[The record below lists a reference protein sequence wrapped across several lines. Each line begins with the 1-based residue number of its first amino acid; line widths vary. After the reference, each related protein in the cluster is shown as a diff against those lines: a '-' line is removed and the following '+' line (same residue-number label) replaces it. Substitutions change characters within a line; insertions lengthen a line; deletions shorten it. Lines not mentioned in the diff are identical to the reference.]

1 LIEFVHNE
9 YSLCKTFIT
18 LNIKTYPNKN
28 SYYLTMKYFLSID
41 QGTTSTRCILFN
53 IDGTVAFSHQ
63 IELTQY
69 FPDNNCVE
77 HDPIEIIDS
86 VNKCLENVVN
96 DIDVNEIISI
106 GITNQRETTV
116 AWSKSTGK
124 PFYNAIVWQDTRTQ
138 DICDELIK
146 NKRLTELIKSTGLP
160 ISTYFSL
167 SKIIWLIENVPSI
180 KSSLLDDVC
189 FGTVDSWILYN
200 LTGNFYTDVTNASR
214 TLIYDLYNM
223 EWSDDILNELNIP
236 KHSLPE
242 VKPSLS
248 NFGEIDGVIEGVPI
262 TAILGDQQAAL
273 FGQNCTNKGDVKNT
287 YGTGCFALT
296 NTGTDIIESENGL
309 LTTVAYQIEGEEP
322 LYAIEG
328 SVPIAGAAVQWLRD
342 NLNIIKSSDE
352 IESLAMGE
360 KDNGDVYFVPAFSG
374 LFSPHWD
381 ETARGSLFG
390 LTRFSNKSHIAR
402 SVLESVA
409 FQSYELLQSMEKDLG
424 IEFQNLKVDGGMVSN
439 NLLMQFQ
446 SDILNKTIISQEI
459 NEITALGAGVAS
471 YIFAK
476 NLNIENVGDFIS
488 TFKTWNPNMSN
499 ESREN
504 LLTSWFKAIEKSKHW
519 L

>member
-1 LIEFVHNE
+1 
-9 YSLCKTFIT
+9 
-18 LNIKTYPNKN
+18 
-28 SYYLTMKYFLSID
+28 MKYFLSID

-53 IDGTVAFSHQ
+53 TDGSIASSHQ

-69 FPDNNCVE
+69 FPDNNSVE

-86 VNKCLENVVN
+86 VNKCIQNVVN
-96 DIDVNEIISI
+96 DIDINEIVSI

-138 DICDELIK
+138 SICDELIK
-146 NKRLTELIKSTGLP
+146 NKRFTELIKNTGLP

-167 SKIIWLIENVPSI
+167 SKILWLIENVSEI
-180 KSSLLDDVC
+180 KSSLNSDVC
-189 FGTVDSWILYN
+189 FGTIDSWIVYN

-214 TLIYDLYNM
+214 TLLYDLYNM
-223 EWSDDILNELNIP
+223 EWSDDILNELSIP
-236 KHSLPE
+236 KQSLPE

-248 NFGEIDGVIEGVPI
+248 NFGEIDGVIDSVPI

-273 FGQNCTNKGDVKNT
+273 FGQNCTTKGDVKNT

-296 NTGTDIIESENGL
+296 NTGTDIIKSNNGL
-309 LTTVAYQIEGEEP
+309 LTTVAYQIEGEKP
-322 LYAIEG
+322 LYALEG

-342 NLNIIKSSDE
+342 NLNIIKESDE
-352 IESLAMGE
+352 IESLAMTE

-409 FQSYELLQSMEKDLG
+409 FQSYELLKSMEKDLNT
-424 IEFQNLKVDGGMVSN
+424 EFQNLKVDGGMVSN

-446 SDILNKTIISQEI
+446 SDILDKTIISQEI

-476 NLNIENVGDFIS
+476 NLDIDNVSKFIS
-488 TFKTWNPNMSN
+488 SSNSWTPNMSN
-499 ESREN
+499 ESRDN
-504 LLTSWFKAIEKSKHW
+504 LLASWFKAIEKSKHW

>member
-1 LIEFVHNE
+1 
-9 YSLCKTFIT
+9 
-18 LNIKTYPNKN
+18 
-28 SYYLTMKYFLSID
+28 MKSFLSID

-53 IDGTVAFSHQ
+53 SDGTVENSHQ

-69 FPDNNCVE
+69 FPDNNSVE

-86 VNKCLENVVN
+86 VNKCIQNVVN
-96 DIDVNEIISI
+96 DVDVNEIISI
-106 GITNQRETTV
+106 GISNQRETTV

-138 DICDELIK
+138 NICDELINNKKLTKLFK
-146 NKRLTELIKSTGLP
+146 NTGLTV
-160 ISTYFSL
+160 STYFSL
-167 SKIIWLIENVPSI
+167 SKILWLIENVSDI
-180 KSSLLDDVC
+180 KSSLDNDVC
-189 FGTVDSWILYN
+189 FGTIDSWILYN

-214 TLIYDLYNM
+214 TLMYDLYNM
-223 EWSDDILNELNIP
+223 EWSDGILNELSIP

-248 NFGEIDGVIEGVPI
+248 NFGDIDSVIKGVPI

-273 FGQNCTNKGDVKNT
+273 FGQNCISKGDVKNT
-287 YGTGCFALT
+287 YGTGCFVLT
-296 NTGTDIIESENGL
+296 NTGTDIIESNNGL
-309 LTTVAYQIEGEEP
+309 LTTIAYQIEGEEP
-322 LYAIEG
+322 LFALEG

-352 IESLAMGE
+352 IESLAMQV
-360 KDNGDVYFVPAFSG
+360 KDNGNVYFVPAFSG

-409 FQSYELLQSMEKDLG
+409 FQSFELLQCMEKDLD

-446 SDILNKTIISQEI
+446 SDILNKTIISQDI
-459 NEITALGAGVAS
+459 NEITALGAGIAS
-471 YIFAK
+471 YIFIK
-476 NLNIENVGDFIS
+476 NLNIESVGELIS
-488 TFKTWNPNMSN
+488 TSKTWNPNMSN
-499 ESREN
+499 EFREN

>member
-1 LIEFVHNE
+1 LFEFVHNE

-424 IEFQNLKVDGGMVSN
+424 NEFQNLKVDGGMVSN